1 MTTKHGFI
9 KCDACKGLFSCHD
22 RDGSFE
28 RWGEGETIRLIN
40 NPAQWGTDKPTY
52 RLLGFSK
59 GDTQNQAM
67 SDAKLGKLSFEEIPF
82 NGKVMRHRLDQL
94 LTALELK
101 SAKEPIDSLFR
112 PTEQNF
118 QSSSLIRCSIS
129 ALNAKGKYSYELK
142 EILASDAKS
151 GGKVREILHRCT
163 SRHLT
168 NAKPGETFI
177 MLGLEKELIAWSKE
191 LFERHFGKLKTIH
204 ETTYRNADLS
214 FAHVAH
220 PSGRQTNPQYLKWC
234 EGAYKKPKVRW
245 ALDELHYRKLK
256 VKS

>member
-1 MTTKHGFI
+1 MTTTHGFI
-9 KCDACKGLFSCHD
+9 NCDTCKGLFSCHD

-28 RWGEGETIRLIN
+28 RWGEGETIRLVN

-67 SDAKLGKLSFEEIPF
+67 SEAKSGKLPFDEVPF
-82 NGKVMRHRLDQL
+82 NGKVMRNRLDQL
-94 LTALELK
+94 
-101 SAKEPIDSLFR
+101 
-112 PTEQNF
+112 
-118 QSSSLIRCSIS
+118 
-129 ALNAKGKYSYELK
+129 LNAKGKYSYELK

-191 LFERHFGKLKTIH
+191 LFEQHFGKLKTIQ